1 MGKKFFVTIIV
12 LLTFACTTFAC
23 CCNGK
28 KTFAASNK
36 QKACQNIFSF
46 ITIDLSI
53 FSPRATAADVHVG
66 TPNQYAPCP
75 CNCCT
80 PQTCVQPCPPRCSPC
95 NPQYCPCVP
104 QCCPCNPQYPGC
116 RTQSMEPAKEKGEI
130 AASTGDG
137 KGTIIPVA
145 DKQEIE
151 QPDTVTVKKRS
162 LFRIGIFN
170 PFKK

>member
-1 MGKKFFVTIIV
+1 MQKKFFITGIIF
-12 LLTFACTTFAC
+12 LTFACATFAC
-23 CCNGK
+23 CCNDK

-66 TPNQYAPCP
+66 TPNQFMPCG

-80 PQTCVQPCPPRCSPC
+80 QPICAQPCT
-95 NPQYCPCVP
+95 PQCCPCIPQCCPRIP
-104 QCCPCNPQYPGC
+104 QCCPCNPQYH
-116 RTQSMEPAKEKGEI
+116 QSMSPDDTKKELTAVNKDTKGEI
-130 AASTGDG
+130 
-137 KGTIIPVA
+137 IPVS
-145 DKQEIE
+145 DKQELKE
-151 QPDTVTVKKRS
+151 PETVIIKRKS